1 MVGPRLRKKVRA
13 PPSAIRRR
21 TTSAWPPRVAS
32 KSAVQPLA
40 PHTASAPTSDAEEEV
55 EEKDEEDAGEDSEEE
70 SSRDVPLSIVTTAPP
85 GVIAALCIVCASS
98 TSSPSPSPLPAIS
111 SVLIVLSWRARRTE
125 RPVRLVRSVRL
136 VRPVRLVPALLVF
149 VDAVVRCRV
158 KRRSLRTSSMSP
170 RRLARWRGGRRHS

>member
-1 MVGPRLRKKVRA
+1 MVGPRLRKNVRA

-55 EEKDEEDAGEDSEEE
+55 EEKDEEDAGEDSEDE
-70 SSRDVPLSIVTTAPP
+70 SSCAVPLSIVTTAPP
-85 GVIAALCIVCASS
+85 GVIAALCVVCASS
-98 TSSPSPSPLPAIS
+98 PSYSSPSPLPAIS

-125 RPVRLVRSVRL
+125 RSVRPVRLVR
-136 VRPVRLVPALLVF
+136 PGRLVPALLVF

-158 KRRSLRTSSMSP
+158 KRMSLRTSSMSP